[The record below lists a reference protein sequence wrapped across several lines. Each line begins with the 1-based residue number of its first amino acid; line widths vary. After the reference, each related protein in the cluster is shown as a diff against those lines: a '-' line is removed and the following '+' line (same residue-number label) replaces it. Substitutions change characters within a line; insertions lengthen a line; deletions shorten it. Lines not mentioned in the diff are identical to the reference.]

1 MANITFTIPSVLNGG
16 AGEKKTSL
24 DVNTLNDAFAKISE
38 TMGDDFKRRVLN
50 DDGTPRSLINIY
62 INGKNAKFSS
72 GLDTALSDGDEINIL
87 PAVAGG
93 SSGAG
98 GEVSDLSE
106 KELDRYSRQIMLEE
120 IGYQGQ
126 LKLKQAKVCVVGV
139 GGLGNP
145 ITTRLAAMGVGKIRI
160 VDRDVIE
167 LSNLHRQTMFNE
179 DDVGQVK
186 VEIAAKKLRKLN
198 PDIIIEELPVS
209 VNDFTAFDVVDG
221 CDVVIDALDSVNAR
235 YSLNKACIEKK
246 IPFVTGAAVG
256 VTGQLFTILPN
267 ESACYYCLFPA
278 LDEDSMPTCSIE
290 GVHPSILSII
300 GGIEV
305 SEAVKI
311 ITGKEPTLKDKV
323 LHVDLENLIFNF
335 TKVARVQECSVCG
348 SGKKEENP
356 KEELIL
362 EELCGRNGGKRTF
375 SVTSTYP
382 VTLNVDEI
390 TSIAKEKGFIVENL
404 GDLGL
409 SIRTDNLSVSFM
421 KRGSAV
427 LVGPRDE
434 KEAIS
439 LYKDLLGTKSIITQH
454 KKSY

>member
-1 MANITFTIPSVLNGG
+1 MGNITFAIPSVLNGG
-16 AGEKKTSL
+16 AGEKKLEIS
-24 DVNTLNDAFAKISE
+24 VNTLQDAFTKISE

-72 GLDTALSDGDEINIL
+72 GLNTELKDGDEINIL

-93 SSGAG
+93 S
-98 GEVSDLSE
+98 DLSE
-106 KELDRYSRQIMLEE
+106 KELDRYSRQVMLEQ

-145 ITTRLAAMGVGKIRI
+145 ITARLVAMGVGKLRI

-186 VEIAAKKLRKLN
+186 VETAAKKLRKLN
-198 PDIIIEELPVS
+198 PEVVIEELPVS
-209 VNDFTAFDVVDG
+209 INDFTAVDVVDG

-235 YSLNKACIEKK
+235 YSLNKACVEKK
-246 IPFVTGAAVG
+246 IPFVTGGAVG
-256 VTGQLFTILPN
+256 VTGQSFTILPT
-267 ESACYYCLFPA
+267 ESACYHCLFPA

-300 GGIEV
+300 AGVEV

-311 ITGKEPTLKDKV
+311 ITGKKPSLTEKL
-323 LHVDLENLIFNF
+323 LHVDLENLDFEYIK
-335 TKVARVQECSVCG
+335 TSMVDECSVCG
-348 SGKKEENP
+348 SGEKQEIV

-362 EELCGRNGGKRTF
+362 EELCGRNRGKRTF
-375 SVTSTYP
+375 SITPTYS
-382 VTLNVDEI
+382 VLLNANEI
-390 TSIAKEKGFIVENL
+390 TSIGKENGYTVENL
-404 GDLGL
+404 GDLGISL
-409 SIRTDNLSVSFM
+409 RTNDISVSFM

-427 LVGPRDE
+427 VVGAGDE
-434 KEAIS
+434 KSAIS
-439 LYKDLLGTKSIITQH
+439 LYKTLLGTKSLISETA
-454 KKSY
+454 KV

>member
-1 MANITFTIPSVLNGG
+1 LASITFTIPSVLNAGS
-16 AGEKKTSL
+16 GEKKTDI
-24 DVNTLNDAFAKISE
+24 DVSTLSDAFAKISE

-50 DDGTPRSLINIY
+50 EDGTPRSLINIY
-62 INGKNAKFSS
+62 INGKNAKFSA
-72 GLDTALSDGDEINIL
+72 GLDTQLSDGDEVYIL

-93 SSGAG
+93 
-98 GEVSDLSE
+98 SDLSE
-106 KELDRYSRQIMLEE
+106 KELDRYSRQVMLEE

-126 LKLKQAKVCVVGV
+126 LKLKQSKVCVVGV

-145 ITTRLAAMGVGKIRI
+145 IVTRLAAMGVGKLRI

-186 VEIAAKKLRKLN
+186 VETAAKKLRKLN
-198 PDIIIEELPVS
+198 PEIIVEELPIS
-209 VNDFTAFDVVDG
+209 INDYTALDVVDG
-221 CDVVIDALDSVNAR
+221 CDVVVDALDSVDAR
-235 YSLNKACIEKK
+235 YALNKACIEKK

-256 VTGQLFTILPN
+256 VTGQSFTILPK
-267 ESACYYCLFPA
+267 ESACYHCLFPS

-290 GVHPSILSII
+290 GVHPSILSIV

-311 ITGKEPTLKDKV
+311 ITGKEPSLKNKV

-335 TKVARVQECSVCG
+335 TKVSRVEECSVCG
-348 SGKKEENP
+348 SGKQQEKI

-362 EELCGRNGGKRTF
+362 EELCGRNKGKRTF
-375 SVTSTYP
+375 SITPTYPVELDVDTVTST
-382 VTLNVDEI
+382 
-390 TSIAKEKGFIVENL
+390 AKERGFVVENL

-409 SIRTDNLSVSFM
+409 SMRTNDLSISFM

-427 LVGPRDE
+427 LVGAKDE
-434 KEAIS
+434 DEARA
-439 LYKDLLGTKSIITQH
+439 LYKDILGTKQVIS
-454 KKSY
+454 

>member
-1 MANITFTIPSVLNGG
+1 
-16 AGEKKTSL
+16 
-24 DVNTLNDAFAKISE
+24 
-38 TMGDDFKRRVLN
+38 MGDDFKRKVLN
-50 DDGTPRSLINIY
+50 EDGTPRSLINIY

-72 GLDTALSDGDEINIL
+72 GLDTTLSDGDDVSIL

-93 SSGAG
+93 SSETG
-98 GEVSDLSE
+98 GQVSDLSE
-106 KELDRYSRQIMLEE
+106 KELDRYSRQVMLEE

-126 LKLKQAKVCVVGV
+126 LKLKQAIVCVVGV

-145 ITTRLAAMGVGKIRI
+145 IVTRLAAMGVGKIRI

-186 VEIAAKKLRKLN
+186 VETAAKKLRKLN
-198 PDIIIEELPVS
+198 ADVIIEELPVS
-209 VNDFTAFDVVDG
+209 INDYTALDVVDG

-256 VTGQLFTILPN
+256 VTGQSFTILPN
-267 ESACYYCLFPA
+267 ESACYHCLFPA

-311 ITGKEPTLKDKV
+311 ITGKEPSLKDKV
-323 LHVDLENLIFNF
+323 LHVDLENLVFNF
-335 TKVARVQECSVCG
+335 TKVSRVEECSVCG
-348 SGKKEENP
+348 SGGKQDKP

-362 EELCGRNGGKRTF
+362 EELCGRNRGKRTF
-375 SVTSTYP
+375 SVTPTYP
-382 VTLNVDEI
+382 VALNVDDI
-390 TSIAKEKGFIVENL
+390 TSIAKERGFVVENL
-404 GDLGL
+404 GDLGI
-409 SIRTDNLSVSFM
+409 SIRTNGISVSFM
-421 KRGSAV
+421 KSGSAV
-427 LVGPRDE
+427 LVGPKDE
-434 KEAIS
+434 QEATS
-439 LYKDLLGTKSIITQH
+439 LYKDLLGTKSIITEH
-454 KKSY
+454 KNI

>member
-1 MANITFTIPSVLNGG
+1 LANITFTIPSVLNGG
-16 AGEKKTSL
+16 AGEKTT
-24 DVNTLNDAFAKISE
+24 DIDANTLNDAFAKISE

-50 DDGTPRSLINIY
+50 EDGTPRSLINIY

-72 GLDTALSDGDEINIL
+72 GLDTTLSDGDVVNIL

-93 SSGAG
+93 SSGT
-98 GEVSDLSE
+98 GEGVSDLSE
-106 KELDRYSRQIMLEE
+106 KELDRYSRQVMLEE

-126 LKLKQAKVCVVGV
+126 LKLKRAKICVVGV

-145 ITTRLAAMGVGKIRI
+145 IVTRLAAMGVGKIRI

-186 VEIAAKKLRKLN
+186 VETAAKKLRKLN
-198 PDIIIEELPVS
+198 ADIVIEELPIS
-209 VNDFTAFDVVDG
+209 INDYTALDVVDG
-221 CDVVIDALDSVNAR
+221 CDVVVDALDSVNAR

-256 VTGQLFTILPN
+256 VTGQSFTILPN
-267 ESACYYCLFPA
+267 ETACYHCLFPA

-311 ITGKEPTLKDKV
+311 ITGKVPSLKDRV

-335 TKVARVQECSVCG
+335 TKVSRVQECSVCG
-348 SGKKEENP
+348 SGKKQDKP

-362 EELCGRNGGKRTF
+362 EELCGRNRGKRTF
-375 SVTSTYP
+375 SVTPTYP
-382 VTLNVDEI
+382 VALNVDDI
-390 TSIAKEKGFIVENL
+390 TSIAKERGFIVENL
-404 GDLGL
+404 GDLGI
-409 SIRTDNLSVSFM
+409 SMRTNDISVSFM
-421 KRGSAV
+421 KSGSAI
-427 LVGPRDE
+427 LVGPKDE
-434 KEAIS
+434 QGATS
-439 LYKDLLGTKSIITQH
+439 LYKDLLGVKSIITEH
-454 KKSY
+454 KNI

>member
-1 MANITFTIPSVLNGG
+1 MTNITFTIPSVLNGG
-16 AGEKKTSL
+16 GGEKKI
-24 DVNTLNDAFAKISE
+24 DVEAGTLSVAFTKISE

-50 DDGTPRSLINIY
+50 SDGTPRSLINIY

-72 GLDTALSDGDEINIL
+72 GLDTELKENDEIYIL

-93 SSGAG
+93 SHDTG

-126 LKLKQAKVCVVGV
+126 LKLKQSKVCVVGV

-145 ITTRLAAMGVGKIRI
+145 ITARLAAMGVGKIRI

-186 VEIAAKKLRKLN
+186 VETAAKKLRKLN
-198 PDIIIEELPVS
+198 PDTVIEELPVS
-209 VNDFTAFDVVDG
+209 INDYTAFDAVDG

-256 VTGQLFTILPN
+256 VTGQSFTILPN
-267 ESACYYCLFPA
+267 ESACYHCLFPA

-311 ITGKEPTLKDKV
+311 ITGKEPSLKDKV

-335 TKVARVQECSVCG
+335 TKVSKVEECSVCG
-348 SGKKEENP
+348 SGRKQEKV
-356 KEELIL
+356 KEELIT
-362 EELCGRNGGKRTF
+362 EELCGRNKGKRTF
-375 SVTSTYP
+375 SITPTYS
-382 VTLNVDEI
+382 VVLNVDQI
-390 TSIAKEKGFIVENL
+390 KSIAKQKQFTVENL
-404 GDLGL
+404 GELGL
-409 SIRTDNLSVSFM
+409 SLRTDELSVSFM
-421 KRGSAV
+421 KSGSAV
-427 LVGPRDE
+427 IVGAKDE
-434 KEAIS
+434 NESIA
-439 LYKDLLGTKSIITQH
+439 LYKEILGEKQVI
-454 KKSY
+454 K

>member
-1 MANITFTIPSVLNGG
+1 MTNITFTIPSVLNGG
-16 AGEKKTSL
+16 GGEKKI
-24 DVNTLNDAFAKISE
+24 DVEAGTLSVAFTKISE

-50 DDGTPRSLINIY
+50 NDGTPRSLINIY

-72 GLDTALSDGDEINIL
+72 GLDTELKENDEIYIL

-93 SSGAG
+93 SHDTV

-126 LKLKQAKVCVVGV
+126 LKLKQSKVCVVGV

-145 ITTRLAAMGVGKIRI
+145 IIARLAAMGVGKIRI

-209 VNDFTAFDVVDG
+209 INDYTAFDAVDG

-256 VTGQLFTILPN
+256 VTGQSFTILPN
-267 ESACYYCLFPA
+267 ESACYHCLFPA

-311 ITGKEPTLKDKV
+311 ITGKEPSLKDKV

-335 TKVARVQECSVCG
+335 TKVSKVEECSVCG
-348 SGKKEENP
+348 SGRKQEKIS
-356 KEELIL
+356 EELIL
-362 EELCGRNGGKRTF
+362 EELCGRNKGKRTF
-375 SVTSTYP
+375 SITPTYP
-382 VTLNVDEI
+382 VELNVDEI
-390 TSIAKEKGFIVENL
+390 TSIAKQKQFTVENL
-404 GDLGL
+404 GELGL
-409 SIRTDNLSVSFM
+409 SLRTDELSISFM
-421 KRGSAV
+421 KSGSAV
-427 LVGPRDE
+427 IVGAKDE
-434 KEAIS
+434 NESIA
-439 LYKDLLGTKSIITQH
+439 LYKEILGEKQVI
-454 KKSY
+454 K

>member
-1 MANITFTIPSVLNGG
+1 MASITFTIPSVLNSGS
-16 AGEKKTSL
+16 GEKKTEI
-24 DVNTLNDAFAKISE
+24 DVSTLSDAFTKISE

-50 DDGTPRSLINIY
+50 EDGTPRSLINIY
-62 INGKNAKFSS
+62 INGKNAKFSA
-72 GLDTALSDGDEINIL
+72 GLDTQLSDGDEVYIL

-93 SSGAG
+93 
-98 GEVSDLSE
+98 SDLSE
-106 KELDRYSRQIMLEE
+106 KELDRYSRQVMLEE

-126 LKLKQAKVCVVGV
+126 LKLKQSKVCVVGV

-145 ITTRLAAMGVGKIRI
+145 IVTRLAAMGVGKLRI

-186 VEIAAKKLRKLN
+186 VETAAKKLRKLN
-198 PDIIIEELPVS
+198 PDIVVEELPIS
-209 VNDFTAFDVVDG
+209 INDYTALDVVDG
-221 CDVVIDALDSVNAR
+221 CDVVVDALDSVDAR
-235 YSLNKACIEKK
+235 YALNKACIEKK

-256 VTGQLFTILPN
+256 VTGQSFTILPK
-267 ESACYYCLFPA
+267 ESACYHCLFPS

-290 GVHPSILSII
+290 GVHPSILSIV

-311 ITGKEPTLKDKV
+311 ITGKEPSLKNKV

-335 TKVARVQECSVCG
+335 TKVSRVEECSVCG
-348 SGKKEENP
+348 SGKQQEKI

-362 EELCGRNGGKRTF
+362 EELCGRNKGKRTF
-375 SVTSTYP
+375 SITPTYSIELDVDTITST
-382 VTLNVDEI
+382 
-390 TSIAKEKGFIVENL
+390 AKEKGFIVENL

-409 SIRTDNLSVSFM
+409 SMRTNDLSISFM

-427 LVGPRDE
+427 LVGAKDE
-434 KEAIS
+434 DEATA
-439 LYKDLLGTKSIITQH
+439 LYNDILGTKPVIS
-454 KKSY
+454 